1 MDFNYE
7 EEKEKLLLANE
18 KINEIIDRYNEILMS
33 LSDKEKNIML
43 LHYGFKKLDTLRK
56 MTPKGNYW
64 DENRESKINDG
75 LKKLQLIGNKTFP
88 GVSDL
93 DEIKYTV
100 DTYMNNGN
108 LSNIIRN
115 FSSDIKNTYKKYSH
129 YVYTILPIKGLK
141 ELEASKHR
149 ENQYLNS
156 INNGVFAT
164 ATMES
169 IEKYIA
175 RANVGG
181 MIVDHSE
188 VRFPSNP
195 FANISEEELTLIN
208 PVSIY
213 FSNVDLFEPQF
224 DCILDKNGNV
234 HFIFGGEWIA
244 PYEKVEC
251 IEKQA
256 AYLPASFLEH
266 NVVFYQENGEEKQLS
281 IPLNQSKSL

>member
-1 MDFNYE
+1 
-7 EEKEKLLLANE
+7 
-18 KINEIIDRYNEILMS
+18 
-33 LSDKEKNIML
+33 
-43 LHYGFKKLDTLRK
+43 

-64 DENRESKINDG
+64 DEKGETIINDG
-75 LKKLQLIGNKTFP
+75 IKKLQIIGNKTFP

-93 DEIKYTV
+93 DEIRYNV
-100 DTYMNNGN
+100 DSYMNNSN
-108 LSNIIRN
+108 LLKVIRN

-129 YVYTILPIKGLK
+129 YVYTILPINDLK

-175 RANVGG
+175 RANVGS
-181 MIVDHSE
+181 MIVDDS
-188 VRFPSNP
+188 VVKYPSNP
-195 FANISEEELTLIN
+195 FLNISEEGLTLIK

-213 FSNVDLFEPQF
+213 LSNVDLFEPQF
-224 DCILDKNGNV
+224 DYDLDENGNAR
-234 HFIFGGEWIA
+234 FIFGGEWIA

-251 IEKQA
+251 IEKQTT
-256 AYLPASFLEH
+256 YLPASFLEH
-266 NVVFYQENGEEKQLS
+266 NEVDYQENGEDKQIN
-281 IPLNQSKSL
+281 IPLKQSKS

>member
-1 MDFNYE
+1 MNFNFKE
-7 EEKEKLLLANE
+7 ENEKLMLANE
-18 KINEIIDRYNEILMS
+18 KINEIIERYNEILMS
-33 LSDKEKNIML
+33 LSDNEKYILL
-43 LHYGFKKLDTLRK
+43 LHYGFKKLDTFRK

-64 DENRESKINDG
+64 HEKRENIINDG
-75 LKKLQLIGNKTFP
+75 LKKLQIIGNKIFP
-88 GVSDL
+88 VVNDL
-93 DEIKYTV
+93 NEIRHDV
-100 DTYMNNGN
+100 DNYMNSSN
-108 LSNIIRN
+108 LSSIIQS
-115 FSSDIKNTYKKYSH
+115 FSSDIKNTYKEYSH

-195 FANISEEELTLIN
+195 FASISEEELTLIN

-213 FSNVDLFEPQF
+213 LSDIDLFEPQF
-224 DCILDKNGNV
+224 DYIFKNGNAR
-234 HFIFGGEWIA
+234 FIFDGEWIA

-256 AYLPASFLEH
+256 SYLPTSFLEH
-266 NVVFYQENGEEKQLS
+266 NVVFYQENGEEKQVN
-281 IPLNQSKSL
+281 IPLEHSKSL

>member
-1 MDFNYE
+1 MDFNFKE
-7 EEKEKLLLANE
+7 ENEKLMLANE
-18 KINEIIDRYNEILMS
+18 KINEIIERYNEILMS
-33 LSDKEKNIML
+33 LSDNEKDILL
-43 LHYGFKKLDTLRK
+43 LHYGFKKLDTFRK
-56 MTPKGNYW
+56 MIPKGNYW
-64 DENRESKINDG
+64 DEKRETKINDG
-75 LKKLQLIGNKTFP
+75 LKKLQIIGNKIFP

-93 DEIKYTV
+93 DEIRYNV
-100 DTYMNNGN
+100 DSYMNNSN
-108 LSNIIRN
+108 LSSVIHS
-115 FSSDIKNTYKKYSH
+115 FSSDIKNTYKEYSH

-195 FANISEEELTLIN
+195 FACISEEELTLIK

-213 FSNVDLFEPQF
+213 LSKVDLFEPQF
-224 DCILDKNGNV
+224 DYIIDKNGKAR
-234 HFIFGGEWIA
+234 FIFGGEWIA

-251 IEKQA
+251 IEKQTT
-256 AYLPASFLEH
+256 YLPTSFLE
-266 NVVFYQENGEEKQLS
+266 NNIVYYQENGEEKQVN
-281 IPLNQSKSL
+281 IPLKQSKSI